1 MGSGTIKQDYWVD
14 SIAHWSHRLTTERN
28 VDKKA
33 LADWC
38 SLYAATPFRKS
49 LALEILHKV
58 VKKDSG
64 GYAVRNPSAFIVT
77 GVKEAWH
84 KEPVSI
90 VAPRP
95 SEPECRIAGG
105 GSGSSG
111 GASWG
116 GGSWGSAWWG
126 GGGWGSGG
134 WGGWGW

>member
-14 SIAHWSHRLTTERN
+14 SIAHWSHRLTTERHI
-28 VDKKA
+28 DKRA

-38 SLYAATPFRKS
+38 SLYAATPFRTS

-90 VAPRP
+90 VARP
-95 SEPECRIAGG
+95 PPDCRIAGG
-105 GSGSSG
+105 GSGSWGS
-111 GASWG
+111 ASWG
-116 GGSWGSAWWG
+116 SGSWDSAWWDV
-126 GGGWGSGG
+126 GGWGSGG